1 MCAAAASRASLGVSQ
16 AQMKDAGLVDDH
28 CYSII
33 DACVLK
39 LGDGEKENLVKVRN
53 PQGHFEWDGDWSD
66 KSPLWT
72 PKTKAQVKLVDKN
85 DGTFW
90 IAYKDYITFFYLT
103 TICYLRDEYKSY
115 TI

>member
-39 LGDGEKENLVKVRN
+39 LDDGKKENLVKVRN
-53 PQGHFEWDGDWSD
+53 P
-66 KSPLWT
+66 
-72 PKTKAQVKLVDKN
+72 
-85 DGTFW
+85 
-90 IAYKDYITFFYLT
+90 
-103 TICYLRDEYKSY
+103 
-115 TI
+115 